1 MRKFLLLLRM
11 ENTEEEN
18 NFYIKAITQYGG
30 EVLLVRD
37 TDTKDE
43 LITVLEQV
51 EGILLPGG
59 NDVGKWDYFLI
70 DYAVSHHLKL
80 FGICQGM
87 QSMALWKSNR
97 SLVFLDND
105 LHHQME
111 GYVHSVELEDSKFEE
126 ILGTHSICVNS
137 YHYQTVENS
146 SFFKIVGKSSDG
158 LIEVV
163 ENSDHIFQIGV
174 QWHPERMLE
183 YDLCSRK
190 LFSYFV
196 SC

>member
-70 DYAVSHHLKL
+70 DYVVSHQLKL
-80 FGICQGM
+80 LKQKNLVSVSRHGKNMVYQLTSPQIM
-87 QSMALWKSNR
+87 
-97 SLVFLDND
+97 SLIADA
-105 LHHQME
+105 
-111 GYVHSVELEDSKFEE
+111 
-126 ILGTHSICVNS
+126 
-137 YHYQTVENS
+137 VENS
-146 SFFKIVGKSSDG
+146 NLG
-158 LIEVV
+158 
-163 ENSDHIFQIGV
+163 
-174 QWHPERMLE
+174 R
-183 YDLCSRK
+183 
-190 LFSYFV
+190 
-196 SC
+196 